1 MNDANKKNSVF
12 ILNNRSILYING
24 LDAKDFLQNLISN
37 DINKVTDN
45 SSCFASLLT
54 PQGKFLYEFIVV
66 KHKTG
71 YFIDCE
77 KDQSEEIL
85 RQLNIY
91 KIRSKVEILNLSNEF
106 VVASIVY
113 EKYLTIDGSKDI
125 LGFTFKYREDPIILD
140 PRNKDLGARLI
151 INIEKLY
158 LSLKKL
164 GLKDDKVENYYA
176 RSHKLG
182 VVPKNLNQ
190 LKNKLFGIECN
201 YEELNGIDFK
211 KGCYVGQENTAR
223 IKLKNKLSKR
233 LLPIEVIKGDL
244 FEDEIIYNNDVE
256 IGKILII
263 DEYPFGLIKYLNKNF
278 DKNHIF
284 KSKNGSF
291 KILIPQWLK
300 I

>member
-1 MNDANKKNSVF
+1 MNNSVY
-12 ILNNRSILYING
+12 ILEDRAILYING

-37 DINKVTDN
+37 DINKVTDE

-54 PQGKFLYEFIVV
+54 PQGKFLYEFIVI
-66 KHKTG
+66 KHKSG

-77 KDQSEEIL
+77 KSQSEEIFK
-85 RQLNIY
+85 QLNLY

-106 VVASIVY
+106 VVASFGY
-113 EKYLTIDGSKDI
+113 EKYLSIEGSKDI

-151 INIEKLY
+151 INLEKLY

-164 GLKDDKVENYYA
+164 ELKDDKIENYYIQ
-176 RSHKLG
+176 SHKLG
-182 VVPKNLNQ
+182 IVPKNLNK

-201 YEELNGIDFK
+201 FEELNAIDFK

-233 LLPIEVIKGDL
+233 LLPIEIIDGKL
-244 FEDEIIYNNDVE
+244 SEDETIYYNDVE
-256 IGKILII
+256 IGKILIN
-263 DEYPFGLIKYLNKNF
+263 DDYPFALIKYSNENFNKDF
-278 DKNHIF
+278 TF
-284 KSKNGSF
+284 KCKNGSF
-291 KILIPQWLK
+291 KIFIPNWLK
-300 I
+300 F